1 MPVIKD
7 TICNVMFQMSSLNHK
22 VNIRSLPLH
31 LPAIISIDRF
41 QLMKLR
47 RNAAVSVPAYI
58 LLKSILDRYWPDR
71 RPVGSIT
78 VSI

>member
-58 LLKSILDRYWPDR
+58 LLNLYW
-71 RPVGSIT
+71 T
-78 VSI
+78 VIGPTGDLSGR